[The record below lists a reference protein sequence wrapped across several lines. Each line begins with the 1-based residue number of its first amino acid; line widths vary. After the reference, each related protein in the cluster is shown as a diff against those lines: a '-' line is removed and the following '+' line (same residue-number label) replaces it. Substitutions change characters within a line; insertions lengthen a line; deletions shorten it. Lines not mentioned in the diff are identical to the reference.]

1 MFPLD
6 PPENDRKRLIF
17 RCFRGDQKGTLGRN
31 GLKSVT
37 QLLHI
42 EMNFASANLLWFR
55 LLQKKSMSLK
65 CKKKNGVKNIF
76 ISGLVYDQDKHCYF
90 GKNSCYNSKFLPEIR
105 LVLCR

>member
-65 CKKKNGVKNIF
+65 CKKKMV
-76 ISGLVYDQDKHCYF
+76 
-90 GKNSCYNSKFLPEIR
+90 
-105 LVLCR
+105 